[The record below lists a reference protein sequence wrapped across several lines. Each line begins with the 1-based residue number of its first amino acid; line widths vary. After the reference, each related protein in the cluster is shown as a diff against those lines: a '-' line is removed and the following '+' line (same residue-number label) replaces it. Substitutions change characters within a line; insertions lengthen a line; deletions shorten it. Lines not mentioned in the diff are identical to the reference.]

1 MKKAIIEASFGTS
14 YKEALDNSVLALK
27 KTFDEEFPEYE
38 VFTAITSG
46 RVLSALKKQGVLFDA
61 LEEMLFRLKS
71 EGFDEV
77 IVQPTHLI
85 PGIEYDKLCGQI
97 KPFEKDFSVLKT
109 GTTLFNSESDI
120 EKVCRIIA
128 EKYLGE
134 IVILMGHGTEHNANN
149 IYVQFGV
156 ISNKLGYDNIYT
168 ATVEAEPMLED
179 VMNKLKGRGIKK
191 VSLVPLMLVAGDH
204 ARNDMAGDSSESWK
218 SRLES
223 AGFEVNCVIKGLGEY
238 SEIRQIYCE
247 HLKNTIKS

>member
-27 KTFDEEFPEYE
+27 KTFEEEFPEYE
-38 VFTAITSG
+38 VFIALTSG
-46 RVLSALKKQGVLFDA
+46 RVLSALKKQEIFFDT
-61 LEEMLFRLKS
+61 LEETLRRVKEEVF
-71 EGFDEV
+71 GEV

-85 PGIEYDKLCGQI
+85 PGIEYDKLCGRI
-97 KPFEKDFSVLKT
+97 KPFEKAFTVLKT
-109 GTTLFNSESDI
+109 GTTLFDSDSDI

-128 EKYLGE
+128 KKYPGE
-134 IVILMGHGTEHNANN
+134 TVILMGHGTEHSAND
-149 IYVQFGV
+149 IYMQFGE
-156 ISNKLGYDNIYT
+156 ISKECGYDNIYT

-179 VMNKLKGRGIKK
+179 VINKLKIRGINK

-204 ARNDMAGDSSESWK
+204 ARTDMAGDSSESWK
-218 SRLES
+218 SRLEA